1 MKLFSVP
8 HSDTAMD
15 IVGMDHGYSK
25 PWSAHPDASHARP
38 VKLMYMQRVPRNQT
52 AENSKYVKLES
63 PIFVKSLIYKAR
75 IFLL

>member
-63 PIFVKSLIYKAR
+63 PIFVKSFIYKAR
-75 IFLL
+75 VFLL

>member
-15 IVGMDHGYSK
+15 IVGMDHCYSK

-63 PIFVKSLIYKAR
+63 PIFVKSFIYKAR

>member
-1 MKLFSVP
+1 MKLFLVP
-8 HSDTAMD
+8 HSVTVMD

-52 AENSKYVKLES
+52 AENSKYVKRKS
-63 PIFVKSLIYKAR
+63 TIFVKSFIYKAR

>member
-1 MKLFSVP
+1 MELFSVP

-63 PIFVKSLIYKAR
+63 PIFVKSFIYKAR